1 MTQLLKSQIML
12 KFLDMKDLHMKKTRE
27 KVQVI
32 VIAQREVLLLEF
44 NTNERHNYHG
54 FQNITGGVD
63 AGETF
68 TVAALR
74 ELREETGVEA
84 DVIELDLE
92 FNFVDRW
99 NKSVREKVF
108 LCLLKKKPDI
118 RISEEHLSFKWV
130 PLDLIHAGDYLF
142 SSNFE
147 AFLKAREYMEQKN
160 V

>member
-1 MTQLLKSQIML
+1 
-12 KFLDMKDLHMKKTRE
+12 MKDFHLKKQRE

-32 VIAQREVLLLEF
+32 VIAENDLLLLEF
-44 NTNERHNYHG
+44 NTNERRNYHG

-63 AGETF
+63 PGETF

-92 FNFVDRW
+92 FRYIDRW
-99 NKSVREKVF
+99 DHAVREKVY
-108 LCLLKKKPDI
+108 LCVLAKKPTI
-118 RISEEHLSFKWV
+118 KISEEHLSYKWI
-130 PLDLIHAGDYLF
+130 PLEKVHASDYLF

-147 AFLKAREYMEQKN
+147 AFEIAKEYMEKN
-160 V
+160 K